1 MPVVGFCDRPP
12 GFQCRFIYG
21 FDAGGMRTKIPGSGV
36 WVFETRLF
44 AAAVV
49 HERTKDGIWMVERC
63 GMKEGWLLVCAINV
77 NAVALVVFD
86 LKE

>member
-1 MPVVGFCDRPP
+1 MPVVGFCDRSP
-12 GFQCRFIYG
+12 GFQRRFVYG
-21 FDAGGMRTKIPGSGV
+21 FDAGGMRPKVPGSGV

-44 AAAVV
+44 PAAVV
-49 HERTKDGIWMVERC
+49 HERTSHCLGVVERC